1 MVELLGIISYF
12 CRKFCESMERFFNT
26 AGPNRSE
33 VEYTL
38 DPLKRLDLDEVLALI
53 NQGKYFVLHAPRQT
67 GKTSCMLA
75 LRDYL
80 NATGQYIA
88 VYANVE
94 GGQGS
99 RNDVKSVVKSTVDTL
114 TREVRLVLGDNA
126 VNEVRDGV
134 QTQGKDSMLSEF
146 LSQLS
151 LFLPKPLVLIIDEI
165 DALVGDSL
173 VSVLRQLRAG
183 YANRPKAFPQTI
195 ILCGVRD
202 VRDYRIVLSN
212 QDIVT
217 GGSAFNIKAESLRLG
232 NFSEEEIH
240 ELYMQHTNET
250 GQRFDEACFPLI
262 WNATE
267 GQPWLVNALAREVTW
282 SMKENRDRSITITP
296 EMMYKAQEN
305 LIYRRDTHIDI
316 LIDKLQEPRV
326 KRVIEPILANNDEAD
341 DSLVPNDDILYVQD
355 MGLIKVE
362 RGKPRRIANG
372 IYREIIPRELTWST
386 QGALVQ
392 EPQWYQRAD
401 GSIDMEKLLLD
412 FQQFFRE
419 NSDAWIAKF
428 DYAEAGPQLLLQAFL
443 QRIVNGGGYIDRE
456 YGLGRRRTDLLIRK
470 PLTDGYG
477 GPVQRIVLE
486 LKIKRYSLE
495 RTIDEG
501 LRQTADYM
509 DAAGSVDEGHF
520 IIFDRSKDRS
530 WDERIWH
537 KPYDWN
543 GRTIMVWG
551 M

>member
-1 MVELLGIISYF
+1 
-12 CRKFCESMERFFNT
+12 MERFFNT
-26 AGPNRSE
+26 AGPNRPE
-33 VEYTL
+33 IEYTI
-38 DPLKRLDLDEVLALI
+38 DPLSRFDLEDILGLI
-53 NQGKYFVLHAPRQT
+53 AQGKYFVLHAPRQT

-80 NATGQYIA
+80 NQEGDYIA
-88 VYANVE
+88 VYANIE
-94 GGQGS
+94 GGQAS
-99 RNDVKSVVKSTVDTL
+99 RNDVQSVVKSTVDTL
-114 TREVRLVLGDNA
+114 AEQFRGVLKSDQPLEIRDEVQNV
-126 VNEVRDGV
+126 
-134 QTQGKDSMLSEF
+134 GKDSMLATYLRRLSEAF
-146 LSQLS
+146 T
-151 LFLPKPLVLIIDEI
+151 KPIVLILDEI

-173 VSVLRQLRAG
+173 VSILRQLRSG
-183 YANRPKAFPQTI
+183 YVDRPKAFPQTV

-232 NFSEEEIH
+232 NFSKEEIR
-240 ELYMQHTNET
+240 ELYNQHTHET
-250 GQRFDEACFPLI
+250 GQVFDEACFPLV
-262 WNATE
+262 WEATE
-267 GQPWLVNALAREVTW
+267 GQPWLVNAMAREATW
-282 SMKENRDRSITITP
+282 SMKENRDRSVVITP
-296 EMMYKAQEN
+296 EIMYKAQEN

-341 DSLVPNDDILYVQD
+341 DAIVPNDDVLYVQD

-386 QGALVQ
+386 QTGLVQ
-392 EPQWYQRAD
+392 QPQWYQNAD
-401 GSIDMEKLLLD
+401 GSINMEKLLLD

-419 NSDAWIAKF
+419 NSDAWIGKF
-428 DYAEAGPQLLLQAFL
+428 DYAEAGPQLLLQCFL

-456 YGLGRRRTDLLIRK
+456 YGLGRKRTDLLIRK

-486 LKIKRYSLE
+486 LKIRRDSLE
-495 RTIDEG
+495 KTIEKG
-501 LRQTADYM
+501 LEQTAEYM
-509 DAAGSVDEGHF
+509 DTVGSVDEGHL
-520 IIFDRSKDRS
+520 IIFDRSKEKT

-537 KPYDWN
+537 RSYEFQSK
-543 GRTIMVWG
+543 IIVVWG

>member
-1 MVELLGIISYF
+1 
-12 CRKFCESMERFFNT
+12 MERFFNT
-26 AGPNRSE
+26 AGPNRPE

-38 DPLKRLDLDEVLALI
+38 DPLKRFDLEDILALI
-53 NQGKYFVLHAPRQT
+53 AQGKYFVLHAPRQT

-80 NATGQYIA
+80 NASGEYIA

-99 RNDVKSVVKSTVDTL
+99 RNNVQSVVKSTVDTL
-114 TREVRLVLGDNA
+114 AEEFRSGLGNDMPLA
-126 VNEVRDGV
+126 IRDEV
-134 QTQGKDSMLSEF
+134 QTVGMDSMLATYLRRLSEHC
-146 LSQLS
+146 
-151 LFLPKPLVLIIDEI
+151 PKPIVLVIDEI

-173 VSVLRQLRAG
+173 VSILRQIRSG

-232 NFSEEEIH
+232 NFSQEDIH

-250 GQRFDEACFPLI
+250 GQQFDEACFPLV

-316 LIDKLQEPRV
+316 LIDKLSEPRV

-341 DSLVPNDDILYVQD
+341 DSLVPNDDVLYVQD

-372 IYREIIPRELTWST
+372 IYREVIPRELTWST
-386 QGALVQ
+386 QNALVQ
-392 EPQWYQRAD
+392 EPQWYQNSD
-401 GSIDMEKLLLD
+401 SSINMEKLLTD

-419 NSDAWIAKF
+419 NSDAWIGKF

-456 YGLGRRRTDLLIRK
+456 YGLGRKRTDLLIRK
-470 PLTDGYG
+470 PLTEGYG

-495 RTIDEG
+495 RTIEEG
-501 LRQTADYM
+501 LQQTSAYM
-509 DAAGSVDEGHF
+509 DAVGSVDEGHF
-520 IIFDRSKDRS
+520 IIFDRSKEKS

-537 KPYDWN
+537 KPYEYD